1 MAKLDPS
8 HDVPYKGDLM
18 LDLRD
23 PFSLEDVADVVVY
36 RDDKVPTAFY
46 ALPATPRVATDDL
59 GNPQIGLIVYGRR
72 TAAEFVPS
80 GGFFNLT
87 TGMQLTADEDRQVR
101 AALGTRL
108 AREFPQRPEERSLEP
123 DLRAV
128 EWLEGAADLLL
139 VPDLRVS
146 GQPSLF
152 GDNQCAFSAS
162 LDADHIGP
170 FLDAWKGG
178 LPDAAITYRMT
189 ARAVSGNTG
198 TARFGLEFKGP
209 VIPPGMD
216 PERFLTITPL

>member
-1 MAKLDPS
+1 
-8 HDVPYKGDLM
+8 M

-23 PFSLEDVADVVVY
+23 PFSIEEVADVIVY

-59 GNPQIGLIVYGRR
+59 GNPQIGLVVYGRR
-72 TAAEFVPS
+72 TPTEFVPS

-101 AALGTRL
+101 TALATRL
-108 AREFPQRPEERSLEP
+108 AREFPRGPEDRPPEP

-139 VPDLRVS
+139 VPNLRVS

-162 LDADHIGP
+162 LDADNIGP
-170 FLDAWKGG
+170 FLEAWKGG
-178 LPDAAITYRMT
+178 LPDGVITYRMT
-189 ARAVSGNTG
+189 VRAVSGNTA
-198 TARFGLEFKGP
+198 TARSGLEFKGR

-216 PERFLTITPL
+216 PARFLTITPL